1 MHYFDSCCLNLL
13 WFCCYSLQ
21 HSIYQYLFVYRCF
34 PKEKISNAII
44 CFHFGSS
51 PIMISLIAY
60 THRKYWLVH
69 KQIFEW
75 VQYMH
80 HSGRLSSDD
89 DKQQYILIDE
99 EDITADVGEQQPP
112 RSSMQRGNEH
122 QLTAHELTFRK
133 KNIDSFKFALSKVSD
148 EGWLIKRAFTSER
161 RNKTTGKLEL

>member
-1 MHYFDSCCLNLL
+1 
-13 WFCCYSLQ
+13 
-21 HSIYQYLFVYRCF
+21 
-34 PKEKISNAII
+34 
-44 CFHFGSS
+44 
-51 PIMISLIAY
+51 
-60 THRKYWLVH
+60 
-69 KQIFEW
+69 
-75 VQYMH
+75 MH

-112 RSSMQRGNEH
+112 RSSTQRGNEH

-148 EGWLIKRAFTSER
+148 EGWLIKRAFTLER